1 MPGGT
6 VAAVPAAVG
15 ILRRQR
21 VDPAISATALLGSG
35 VVSSL
40 VLVFLLPVASASA
53 CWSARVAPSPW
64 ASAASRWRS
73 RSCAASSG
81 WGSAAP
87 SWVAGHDQSSGL
99 AAASWSCDFAVMAAV
114 AVVGTRGAPLAGM
127 ALAYIVGQLAAAVPL
142 TPGGVGVVEATTT
155 GALAAQGVPAGQ
167 AAAVVLAWR
176 LVSHWL
182 PIVAGLVVYAGVHRA
197 PDPA

>member
-1 MPGGT
+1 
-6 VAAVPAAVG
+6 
-15 ILRRQR
+15 
-21 VDPAISATALLGSG
+21 
-35 VVSSL
+35 
-40 VLVFLLPVASASA
+40 
-53 CWSARVAPSPW
+53 
-64 ASAASRWRS
+64 
-73 RSCAASSG
+73 
-81 WGSAAP
+81 
-87 SWVAGHDQSSGL
+87 
-99 AAASWSCDFAVMAAV
+99 
-114 AVVGTRGAPLAGM
+114 M